1 MIERHIVSG
10 KSALSKF
17 LQSERSSLAKAPI
30 LIISSGVGV
39 SGTVLPSVDHACRKA
54 QFLTSMQMGLRTLQS
69 SVTSAFP
76 TTNQVRSQIELAKR
90 TGATTIMG
98 VGSGAAMDLTKAV
111 LQKHNGKGILVPCTY
126 GAIIASTSSLPILL
140 DTVEEALVL
149 QDDSHENDSAVVVET
164 DGLESNCG
172 KEAAWACLAIGM
184 DSLYRRP
191 DSTHA
196 TLLLEH
202 GLKALEDESHLPDA
216 LICAGSALD
225 YGMDDHLRSSP
236 LALAVS
242 LIPPCFPNASAV
254 TFFAS
259 LLPGICQMNSA
270 SSDLE
275 TQVQTKLKEY
285 ECDVPSLASL
295 VLHSDAAQSV
305 PTLLSHVRSNQALW
319 QCLDVDD
326 DVLEVILHYSLNR

>member
-1 MIERHIVSG
+1 MIERHIVSS

-17 LQSERSSLAKAPI
+17 LQTERSSLARAPI
-30 LIISSGVGV
+30 LIISSGVGA
-39 SGTVLPSVDHACRKA
+39 SGTIIPSIDHTCRKA
-54 QFLTSMQMGLRTLQS
+54 QFLTSMQMALRTVQS
-69 SVTSAFP
+69 SITSAFP

-111 LQKHNGKGILVPCTY
+111 LQKYNGKGILVPCTY
-126 GAIIASTSSLPILL
+126 GAVIASTSSLPILL
-140 DTVEEALVL
+140 DTAEEALVP
-149 QDDSHENDSAVVVET
+149 QDDSHENDTAVVIET
-164 DGLESNCG
+164 DVLDYAHG

-184 DSLYRRP
+184 DSLYRSP
-191 DSTHA
+191 DSAHA
-196 TLLLEH
+196 MLLLEH
-202 GLKALEDESHLPDA
+202 GLKALEDESHLPEV
-216 LICAGSALD
+216 LICAGRALD
-225 YGMDDHLRSSP
+225 YGLNDCLRSSP

-242 LIPPCFPNASAV
+242 LIPSCFPNASAV

-259 LLPGICQMNSA
+259 LLPGICQLNSA

-275 TQVQTKLKEY
+275 IQVQRKSKEF
-285 ECDVPSLASL
+285 ESDIPSLASL

-305 PTLLSHVRSNQALW
+305 STLLSHVHSNRALW

-326 DVLEVILHYSLNR
+326 EVLEAILHYSLNR